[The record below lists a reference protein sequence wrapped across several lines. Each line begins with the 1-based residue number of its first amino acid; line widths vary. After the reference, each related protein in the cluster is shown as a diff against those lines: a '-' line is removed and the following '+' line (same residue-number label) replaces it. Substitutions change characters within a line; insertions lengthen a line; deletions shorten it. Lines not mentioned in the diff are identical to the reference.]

1 MTPGRDGGGRGGDAP
16 YVLRLY
22 VAGPSP
28 RSLRAIESVRAV
40 CDENL
45 AGRYELEV
53 VDIYQIPAL
62 AKGEQIVAT
71 PTLVRLLPAPLKR
84 YIGAL
89 SKEQLI
95 FGLDLRRK
103 GA

>member
-1 MTPGRDGGGRGGDAP
+1 MTHARDDRHGEPRF
-16 YVLRLY
+16 VLRLY
-22 VAGPSP
+22 IAGPSP
-28 RSLRAIESVRAV
+28 RSLRAIDSVRAI

-45 AGRYELEV
+45 RGRYELEV
-53 VDIYQIPAL
+53 VDIFQVPAL

-71 PTLVRLLPAPLKR
+71 PTLIRLLPSPLKR

-89 SKEQLI
+89 SREQLL

-103 GA
+103 EA